1 MTSLKKVKRDGRRV
15 TVTLAGEGPDETLRV
30 GASLWDSL
38 GIAEGDLLSDEN
50 EEKLRRASALSET
63 VTDAMRIAADSPHSV
78 SALVMKLTRRG
89 HGKEDAARAVRA
101 MISGGLLDE
110 AENARHTARSI
121 FNRTK
126 RGPERIRADLLAKGY
141 PAAAAKEA
149 ADGITDEEYEE
160 ALRYHAARRDFAS
173 DPKTVAALCRLGFS
187 IPKIKEI
194 LK

>member
-1 MTSLKKVKRDGRRV
+1 MTVLKKVKRDGKRV
-15 TVTLAGEGPDETLRV
+15 TVTLVGGAAYETLRV
-30 GASLWDSL
+30 GASLWEELDL
-38 GIAEGDLLSDEN
+38 HEGDLLSAEN

-78 SALVMKLTRRG
+78 SALVMKLMRRG
-89 HGKEDAARAVRA
+89 HSKEDSVRAVRA
-101 MISGGLLDE
+101 MTAGGLLDE
-110 AENARHTARSI
+110 AENARHTARSV

-126 RGPERIRADLLAKGY
+126 RGPERIQTELLAKGY

-149 ADGITDEEYEE
+149 ADGISAEEYEE
-160 ALRYHAARRDFAS
+160 ALRYHAARRQNQN

>member
-1 MTSLKKVKRDGRRV
+1 MAVLKKVKRDGKRV
-15 TVTLAGEGPDETLRV
+15 TAILAGEGPDETLRV
-30 GASLWDSL
+30 GASLWEDL
-38 GIAEGDLLSDEN
+38 DLREGDLLSPES

-78 SALVMKLTRRG
+78 SALVTKLTRRG
-89 HGKEDAARAVRA
+89 HSKEDSVRAVRA
-101 MISGGLLDE
+101 MTAGGLLDE

-126 RGPERIRADLLAKGY
+126 RGPARIFTDLLAKGY
-141 PAAAAKEA
+141 PSASAKEA
-149 ADGITDEEYEE
+149 ADGIAEEEYEE
-160 ALRYHAARRDFAS
+160 ALRYHAAKRYFAD

-187 IPKIKEI
+187 IPKIKDI